1 MQILFDSG
9 TTHDPKVETD
19 VNQFLGEVK
28 TREQDANAPIII
40 LQDGKK
46 GSYYIRCTI
55 PAKFVSN
62 LLDLNA
68 RLDPTSDASYR
79 ANREL
84 LLKHHTY
91 QRMRT
96 DAEEGR
102 EFHDII
108 VEYSKSYNPEKPLKV
123 WGGQHRSRAIQEAL
137 ELKDVSRSH
146 GFRVYFGLSKEQRTD
161 LALISNTNISV
172 SNDLF
177 DRQLEETLVGTQLR
191 EWCTQIGLLNHGEDF
206 PDQAS
211 RSERISVQLARTFVV
226 NFFSGKAQGANLE
239 EKELDR
245 HVYEPYLC
253 QSGAFLDPEYEEV
266 IRQLGGKLWDNTQLI
281 QAGKAFALLHRTQR
295 EAVDRDK
302 KIENRKG
309 FRNKALTASVLVGWS
324 LIAGLLQSHP
334 QRLSNLFLIPKATKE
349 CPDPLNAKGMSTFHH
364 DQDEATYRG
373 LGTRSSTKDRQR
385 MAQVFLARSI
395 SPDSCLDK
403 GLLNQAVSQVIAI
416 RALQRGYA
424 PL

>member
-1 MQILFDSG
+1 MQIQFDSDAK
-9 TTHDPKVETD
+9 HDPNVGTE
-19 VNQFLGEVK
+19 VNQFLEQVK
-28 TREQDANAPIII
+28 THEQQSNSPIII
-40 LQDGKK
+40 YQDGKK
-46 GSYYIRCTI
+46 GSYYIKCTI
-55 PAKFVSN
+55 LAKVVCH

-68 RLDPTSDASYR
+68 RLDPTNDASYR

-108 VEYSKSYNPEKPLKV
+108 VEYSKVYNPEKPLKV
-123 WGGQHRSRAIQEAL
+123 WGGQHRSKAIQEAL
-137 ELKDVSRSH
+137 EVKDVSRYH
-146 GFRVYFGLSKEQRTD
+146 GFRVYFGLSKEQRAD

-177 DRQLEETLVGTQLR
+177 DRQLEETMVGTQLR
-191 EWCTQIGLLNHGEDF
+191 EWCVLVGFLSQGEDF

-211 RSERISVQLARTFVV
+211 RSERISVQLARTFIV
-226 NFFSGKAQGANLE
+226 NFLRGKTEGAKLVE
-239 EKELDR
+239 RELDR

-266 IRQLGGKLWDNTQLI
+266 LRQFGRDLWHNPELI
-281 QAGKAFALLHRTQR
+281 EVGKAFALLHRAQR
-295 EAVDRDK
+295 DAVEKDK
-302 KIENRKG
+302 RIENRKG
-309 FRNKALTASVLVGWS
+309 FRNKALTASVLAGWS
-324 LIAGLLQSHP
+324 FTAGLLQSHP
-334 QRLSNLFLIPKATKE
+334 QRQKNLLQIPKVTRE
-349 CPDPLNAKGMSTFHH
+349 CPDPLNAKGMSIFHH

-373 LGTRSSTKDRQR
+373 LGTRSSIKDRQR
-385 MAQVFLARSI
+385 MAQVFLAKSTF
-395 SPDSCLDK
+395 PDMCLDK
-403 GLLNQAVSQVIAI
+403 GLLNKAVSQVIAI

>member
-9 TTHDPKVETD
+9 AKHDPKVKAE
-19 VNQFLGEVK
+19 VNQFLAEVK
-28 TREQDANAPIII
+28 TCEREGNAPTIIY
-40 LQDGKK
+40 QDGKK
-46 GSYYIRCTI
+46 GSYYIKCTI
-55 PAKFVSN
+55 PAKVVCSF
-62 LLDLNA
+62 LDLNA

-91 QRMRT
+91 QRMKT

-108 VEYSKSYNPEKPLKV
+108 VEYSKAYNPEQPLKV
-123 WGGQHRSRAIQEAL
+123 WGGQHRSKAIQEVL
-137 ELKDVSRSH
+137 ELKNVSRYH

-191 EWCTQIGLLNHGEDF
+191 EWCVRIGLLNQGEDF

-211 RSERISVQLARTFVV
+211 RSERISVQFARTFIV
-226 NFFSGKAQGANLE
+226 NFFDGKAQEAQLE
-239 EKELDR
+239 ERGLDR
-245 HVYEPYLC
+245 NVYEPYLC
-253 QSGAFLDPEYEEV
+253 QSGAFLDQRYEEV
-266 IRQLGGKLWDNTQLI
+266 IRQSGSYLWNNAQLME
-281 QAGKAFALLHRTQR
+281 AGKAFALLHRTQR
-295 EAVDRDK
+295 DAVEGGK

-309 FRNKALTASVLVGWS
+309 FRNKALTASVLAGWS
-324 LIAGLLQSHP
+324 FTAGLLQSHP
-334 QRLSNLFLIPKATKE
+334 QRLNSLFQIPKATKE

-373 LGTRSSTKDRQR
+373 LGTRSSIKDRQR
-385 MAQVFLARSI
+385 MAQVFLAKSTV
-395 SPDSCLDK
+395 PDMCLDK
-403 GLLNQAVSQVIAI
+403 RLLNKAVSQVIAI

-424 PL
+424 SL

>member
-1 MQILFDSG
+1 MQIPFDIG
-9 TTHDPKVETD
+9 AKHDANIQTE
-19 VNQFLGEVK
+19 VNQFLAEVK
-28 TREQDANAPIII
+28 THEQESNSPITIY
-40 LQDGKK
+40 QDGKK
-46 GSYYIRCTI
+46 GSYYVKCTI
-55 PAKFVSN
+55 PANVVCN

-68 RLDPTSDASYR
+68 RLDPINDASYR

-96 DAEEGR
+96 DAEKGR

-108 VEYSKSYNPEKPLKV
+108 VEYSKAYNLQKPLKV
-123 WGGQHRSRAIQEAL
+123 WGGQHRSKAIQEAL
-137 ELKDVSRSH
+137 EVKGVSRYH

-161 LALISNTNISV
+161 LALISNTNILV

-191 EWCTQIGLLNHGEDF
+191 EWCVRVGLLNQGEDF

-211 RSERISVQLARTFVV
+211 RSERISVQLARSFMV
-226 NFFSGKAQGANLE
+226 NFFHGKAEGAKLKE
-239 EKELDR
+239 GELDR

-266 IRQLGGKLWDNTQLI
+266 ICQFGGDIWDNPRLI
-281 QAGKAFALLHRTQR
+281 EAGKAFAQLYQTQR
-295 EAVDRDK
+295 DAVEKYK

-309 FRNKALTASVLVGWS
+309 FRNKALTASVLAGWS
-324 LIAGLLQSHP
+324 FIAGLLQSHP
-334 QRLSNLFLIPKATKE
+334 QRLNNLFQIPKSTKE

-364 DQDEATYRG
+364 QQDESTYRG
-373 LGTRSSTKDRQR
+373 LGTRSSIKDRQR
-385 MAQVFLARSI
+385 MAQVFLAKST
-395 SPDSCLDK
+395 SLDMYLDK
-403 GLLNQAVSQVIAI
+403 GLLDQAVSQVIAI
-416 RALQRGYA
+416 KAWQRGYA

>member
-9 TTHDPKVETD
+9 AKHDQNVETE
-19 VNQFLGEVK
+19 VNQFLTKVK
-28 TREQDANAPIII
+28 TREQESNSPIII
-40 LQDGKK
+40 YQDGKK
-46 GSYYIRCTI
+46 DSYYIKCTI
-55 PAKFVSN
+55 PAKVVCN

-68 RLDPTSDASYR
+68 RLDPTNDASYR

-96 DAEEGR
+96 DAEKGR
-102 EFHDII
+102 EFHDLI
-108 VEYSKSYNPEKPLKV
+108 VEYSKVYNPEKPLKV
-123 WGGQHRSRAIQEAL
+123 WGGQHRSKAIQEAL
-137 ELKDVSRSH
+137 EVKDVSRDH

-191 EWCTQIGLLNHGEDF
+191 EWCVRVGLLNQGEDF

-211 RSERISVQLARTFVV
+211 RSDKISVQLTRTFLV
-226 NFFSGKAQGANLE
+226 NFFRGGGEGAKLDE
-239 EKELDR
+239 RELDR

-266 IRQLGGKLWDNTQLI
+266 IRRLGKGLWDNPQLI
-281 QAGKAFALLHRTQR
+281 QSGKAFALLHQTQR
-295 EAVDRDK
+295 DAVEKGKD
-302 KIENRKG
+302 IEKRKG
-309 FRNKALTASVLVGWS
+309 FRNKALTASVIAGWS
-324 LIAGLLQSHP
+324 FIAGLLQSHP
-334 QRLSNLFLIPKATKE
+334 QRLNNLLQIPKATKG

-364 DQDEATYRG
+364 DKDEATYRG
-373 LGTRSSTKDRQR
+373 LGTRSALKDRQR
-385 MAQVFLARSI
+385 MAQVFLAKSK
-395 SPDSCLDK
+395 SPDTCLDK
-403 GLLNQAVSQVIAI
+403 EFLNKAVSQVIGI
-416 RALQRGYA
+416 KVLQNGYSQ
-424 PL
+424 L

>member
-9 TTHDPKVETD
+9 AKHEPNVETE
-19 VNQFLGEVK
+19 VNQFLTKVK
-28 TREQDANAPIII
+28 TREQESNSPIII
-40 LQDGKK
+40 YQDGKK
-46 GSYYIRCTI
+46 GSYYIKCTI
-55 PAKFVSN
+55 PAKVVCN

-68 RLDPTSDASYR
+68 RLDPSNDASYR

-102 EFHDII
+102 EFHDLI
-108 VEYSKSYNPEKPLKV
+108 VEYSKVYNPEKPLKV
-123 WGGQHRSRAIQEAL
+123 WGGQHRSKAIQEAL
-137 ELKDVSRSH
+137 EVKDVSRDH

-191 EWCTQIGLLNHGEDF
+191 EWCVRVGLLNQGEDF

-211 RSERISVQLARTFVV
+211 RSDRISVQLTRTFLV
-226 NFFSGKAQGANLE
+226 NFFRGEAKG
-239 EKELDR
+239 EKLDERELDR

-266 IRQLGGKLWDNTQLI
+266 IRRLGKGLWDNPQLI
-281 QAGKAFALLHRTQR
+281 QSGKAFALLHQTQR
-295 EAVDRDK
+295 DAVEKGKD
-302 KIENRKG
+302 IEKRKG
-309 FRNKALTASVLVGWS
+309 FKNKALTASVLTGWS
-324 LIAGLLQSHP
+324 FVAGLLQSHS
-334 QRLSNLFLIPKATKE
+334 QRLNNLLQIPKATRE
-349 CPDPLNAKGMSTFHH
+349 FPDPLNAKGMSTFHH
-364 DQDEATYRG
+364 DEDEATYRG
-373 LGTRSSTKDRQR
+373 LGTRSSMKDRQR
-385 MAQVFLARSI
+385 MAQVFLAKST
-395 SPDSCLDK
+395 SPDTCLDK
-403 GLLNQAVSQVIAI
+403 GLLNKAVSQVRAI
-416 RALQRGYA
+416 RSWQRGYS

>member
-9 TTHDPKVETD
+9 AKHDSKVETE
-19 VNQFLGEVK
+19 VNQFLEQVK
-28 TREQDANAPIII
+28 THEQQSNSPIII
-40 LQDGKK
+40 YQDGKK
-46 GSYYIRCTI
+46 GSYYIKCTI
-55 PAKFVSN
+55 PAKVVCN

-68 RLDPTSDASYR
+68 RLDPTNDASYR

-108 VEYSKSYNPEKPLKV
+108 VEYSKVYNPEKPLKV
-123 WGGQHRSRAIQEAL
+123 WGGQHRSKAIQEAL
-137 ELKDVSRSH
+137 EVKDVSRYH
-146 GFRVYFGLSKEQRTD
+146 GFRVYFGLSKEQRAD

-191 EWCTQIGLLNHGEDF
+191 EWCVLVGLLNQGEDF

-211 RSERISVQLARTFVV
+211 RSERISVQLTRTFIV
-226 NFFSGKAQGANLE
+226 NFFRGKAEGTKLE
-239 EKELDR
+239 ERELDR

-253 QSGAFLDPEYEEV
+253 QSGAFLDPKYEEV
-266 IRQLGGKLWDNTQLI
+266 LRQFGRDLWDNPELI
-281 QAGKAFALLHRTQR
+281 EFGKAFAILHRAQR
-295 EAVDRDK
+295 DAVEKGER
-302 KIENRKG
+302 IENRKG
-309 FRNKALTASVLVGWS
+309 FRNKALTASVLTGWS
-324 LIAGLLQSHP
+324 FVAGLLQSHP
-334 QRLSNLFLIPKATKE
+334 QRQNNLLQIPKVTKE

-373 LGTRSSTKDRQR
+373 LGTRSSIKDRQR
-385 MAQVFLARSI
+385 MAQVFLAKST
-395 SPDSCLDK
+395 SPDNVLDK
-403 GLLNQAVSQVIAI
+403 GLLNKAVSQVIAI